1 MADPRILWRRER
13 NACYAIRLGQPL
25 PTTSGSS
32 VLLQQ
37 FDLKTVH
44 RTPEAARNL
53 RLFEASQKQKGNTM
67 SLTELMHLLLI
78 STLINYAIVTIWFLV
93 FVYAHESLYRLHARW
108 FRLSPQ
114 DFDKLHYAAMAI
126 YKIGVLLLNLV
137 PLIAISIA
145 GN

>member
-1 MADPRILWRRER
+1 
-13 NACYAIRLGQPL
+13 
-25 PTTSGSS
+25 
-32 VLLQQ
+32 
-37 FDLKTVH
+37 
-44 RTPEAARNL
+44 
-53 RLFEASQKQKGNTM
+53 M
-67 SLTELMHLLLI
+67 SLTELKHLLVI

-93 FVYAHESLYRLHARW
+93 FVYAHEALYQLHTRW

-114 DFDKLHYAAMAI
+114 DFDKIHYAAMAI